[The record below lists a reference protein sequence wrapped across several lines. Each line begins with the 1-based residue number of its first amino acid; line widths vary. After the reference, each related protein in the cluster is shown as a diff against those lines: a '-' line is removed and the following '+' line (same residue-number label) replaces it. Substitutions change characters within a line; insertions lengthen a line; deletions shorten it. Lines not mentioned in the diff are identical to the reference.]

1 MSADIAIS
9 IVGDDVEA
17 ALRHLLGQM
26 EDMTPAMRA
35 ISATLADSIEESFD
49 QEAEPETGEVW
60 QPLSAVTIAMRIER
74 GTWPGKM
81 LQISQGGLASSFA
94 PNWSNRHAVAS
105 SNKPYAAIQHFGGM
119 AGKNRKVEIPARPYA
134 GLTVDHRD
142 EVVDI
147 IKRHLSL

>member
-1 MSADIAIS
+1 MSAEIAIS
-9 IVGDDVEA
+9 IVGDDVEG
-17 ALRHLLGQM
+17 ALRRLLGQM
-26 EDMTPAMRA
+26 QDMTPAMRA

-49 QEAEPETGEVW
+49 QEADPETGEVW
-60 QPLSAVTIAMRIER
+60 QPLSDVTVALRIKQ

-81 LQISQGGLASSFA
+81 LQISQGGLAASFA
-94 PNWSNRHAVAS
+94 PSWSNRHAVAA

-119 AGKNRKVEIPARPYA
+119 AGKNRKVKIPARPYA
-134 GLTVDHRD
+134 GLTADHRD